1 MNLIDYGRILVRR
14 GWIIILLAA
23 IAAGSAYFLAS
34 NQTPLYLSTQKV
46 LMQPTRADL
55 GLTEASKTLLGNHV
69 AYLNSEFRAQEV
81 IDRLQLDMTPGELK
95 GNVTIAPDPLD
106 LTIQIDVRMP
116 DGNLANDI
124 AREWGNLLIQYR
136 VQQNQRARSEDH
148 ITASLQDNA
157 NFSLFSPRPLINAAA
172 GAVLGL
178 LLGGIIVFMLEYL
191 ESAIIRNRDDIE
203 ANLNLPVLAAIPDIE
218 G

>member
-14 GWIIILLAA
+14 GWIVLLLAV

-34 NQTPLYLSTQKV
+34 GQTPIYLSTQKV

-95 GNVTIAPDPLD
+95 SNVTIAPDSLD

-157 NFSLFSPRPLINAAA
+157 NYSLFSPRPLINAAA

-178 LLGGIIVFMLEYL
+178 LVGGIIVFVLEYL

>member
-14 GWIIILLAA
+14 GWIIVLLAA
-23 IAAGSAYFLAS
+23 IAAGSAYYLAS
-34 NQTPLYLSTQKV
+34 RQTPVYISTQKV

-69 AYLNSEFRAQEV
+69 SYLNSEFRAQEV
-81 IDRLQLDMTPGELK
+81 INRLQLDMTPGELK
-95 GNVTIAPDPLD
+95 SNVTIAPDPLD
-106 LTIQIDVRMP
+106 LTIQIDVKMP

-136 VQQNQRARSEDH
+136 VAQNQRARSEDH

-157 NFSLFSPRPLINAAA
+157 NYSLYSPRPVINAVA

-178 LLGGIIVFMLEYL
+178 LLGGIIVFVLEYL

-203 ANLNLPVLAAIPDIE
+203 ANLNLPVLAAIPDVE